1 MLQHTITERRS
12 DTFKMENLVW
22 MTRTFA
28 KEERPKSVRKTK
40 LSTFLKVYIVNKN
53 TQYRL
58 LPVLKET
65 VQRLSGC

>member
-40 LSTFLKVYIVNKN
+40 LSPFLKVYIVNKN